1 MRSAKD
7 RCKVDKGST
16 GSIYRRCRVDVVTG
30 SVFRV
35 DIDRVGTR
43 PRRPRSDVGS
53 SYDIGSI

>member
-43 PRRPRSDVGS
+43 PRSDVGS